1 MDQGSTADW
10 IEKLKGRHILIVEDH
25 PSLAEIFRKILDP
38 CGVRIS
44 EAESGKTALKKVA
57 VEPPDIILLDLG
69 LPDMNGLD
77 VAIRV
82 RRNKKAKSVAIIAV
96 TASSDLRDRCLRV
109 GCNDFILKPFA
120 ASELLARMS
129 SLV

>member
-25 PSLAEIFRKILDP
+25 PSLAEIFRKILGP
-38 CGVRIS
+38 YGVRIS

-82 RRNKKAKSVAIIAV
+82 RRNKKASP
-96 TASSDLRDRCLRV
+96 SPL
-109 GCNDFILKPFA
+109 
-120 ASELLARMS
+120 
-129 SLV
+129 SL